1 MSHAETVVGSRL
13 AGRVAVVT
21 GGGQGVGRGIALAL
35 AKEGAGVFIAGR
47 TLEKCLRVAGEITD
61 FGGAARAHQCDVG
74 DRGEIVDMVAAAVH
88 AFGGLDILVNN
99 AQSAVQR
106 PLIDL
111 TDDDIELCYRTGAL
125 ATLYGMQAAYPHL
138 KERGGGSI
146 INLGSSTAIEG
157 NRTFGAYA
165 MAKEAIR
172 GLSRVA
178 AREWGPDGIR
188 INVVVPN
195 AMSPGAED
203 FRERHPAQ
211 FQRQLDRIP
220 LRRMG
225 DPETD
230 IGRAVV
236 ALVSDDM
243 SYQTGGTVM
252 LTGGA

>member
-1 MSHAETVVGSRL
+1 MSRARPSVGERL

-21 GGGQGVGRGIALAL
+21 GAGQGVGRGIAIAL
-35 AKEGAGVFIAGR
+35 AKEGASVFVVGR
-47 TLEKCLRVAGEITD
+47 TLEKCETVTAEITGV
-61 FGGAARAHQCDVG
+61 GGTSRAHRCDVG
-74 DRGEIVDMVAAAVH
+74 ERSQVDEMVRAAAD
-88 AFGGLDILVNN
+88 AFGGIDILVNN

-106 PLIDL
+106 PLVDL
-111 TDDDIELCYRTGAL
+111 TDDDVELCYRTGTL
-125 ATLYGMQAAYPHL
+125 ATLYGMQAVHPHL
-138 KERGGGSI
+138 VARGGGSI
-146 INLGSSTAIEG
+146 VNLGSSTAIEG

-165 MAKEAIR
+165 MAKEGIR

-188 INVVVPN
+188 VNVVVPS

-203 FRERHPAQ
+203 FRDRHPDR
-211 FQRQLDRIP
+211 FQRQVNLIP
-220 LRRMG
+220 LGRMG
-225 DPETD
+225 DPESD

-243 SYQTGGTVM
+243 SYQTGETVM

>member
-1 MSHAETVVGSRL
+1 MSPSNSSTPGRL
-13 AGRVAVVT
+13 ADRFAIVT
-21 GGGQGVGRGIALAL
+21 GGGQGVGRGIAVAL
-35 AKEGAGVFIAGR
+35 TKEGAGVLIAGR
-47 TLEKCLRVAGEITD
+47 TLEKCRAVADEIHAA
-61 FGGAARAHQCDVG
+61 GGHAIAHECDVAV
-74 DRGEIVDMVAAAVH
+74 REQVDAMVDVAVTT
-88 AFGGLDILVNN
+88 FGGLDILVNN

-106 PLIDL
+106 PL
-111 TDDDIELCYRTGAL
+111 TDTTDEDVELCYRTGAL
-125 ATLYGMQAAYPHL
+125 ATLYGMQAVYPHL
-138 KERGGGSI
+138 VRRGGGSI
-146 INLGSSTAIEG
+146 VNLGSSTAIEG

-172 GLSRVA
+172 GLTRVA

-188 INVVVPN
+188 VNVIVP
-195 AMSPGAED
+195 ASLSPAAAD
-203 FRERHPAQ
+203 FQERHPAQ

-225 DPETD
+225 DPESD

-243 SYQTGGTVM
+243 SYQTGETVM